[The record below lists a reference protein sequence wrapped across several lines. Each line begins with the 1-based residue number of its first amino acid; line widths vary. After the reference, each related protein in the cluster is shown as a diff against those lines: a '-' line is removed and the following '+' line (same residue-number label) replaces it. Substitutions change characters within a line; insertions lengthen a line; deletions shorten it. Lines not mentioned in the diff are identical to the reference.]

1 MDLNQFWNVVWGE
14 GTLFHYTIAVLFGV
28 TILGEIFYW
37 IRSRSKLQ
45 ASQSKIRELEKFSK
59 QAMDAQDSQ
68 YRIPRNSNNFR
79 WFTHHL
85 GGEWIENYFC
95 AKLEHGDFVLL
106 QYPAALSRSAASSP
120 FRFIPGILIA
130 IGVLGTFYGIQ
141 EGLTDLSLADIGG
154 DSQQLLSS
162 SVTLLEG
169 MKTAFSTSLMGLS
182 SSSLLTFV
190 LFLSQVVRRQ
200 HISQLR
206 HRLDR
211 IAFLES
217 PEHLLSK
224 LNLDSNAEAA
234 VSLKEAAE
242 NIRELSPQAIG
253 SAVGESMRPIFT
265 DINSSLL
272 ALREEIS
279 QDREELLNT
288 LIQEQRT
295 QLIQPILEELNRTSN
310 LTETTSRLIQETSQA
325 INGLTN
331 ELAGVTRSLSG
342 AIETIQEF
350 QQQTL
355 TELNQFAKN
364 LQTILSDFQTGTR
377 DVMEE
382 ISDKITQGV
391 DASIKAMEGQ
401 KEAFEES
408 AKQAASTFVEIR
420 EQLETALTTQGQEQR
435 RLLSDFTETMEQTV
449 SNQAQLLSETG
460 DQAKSVMEQ
469 ASSNLTDT
477 LGTAASTFVEIREQL
492 ETALTTQGQEQ
503 RRLLSDFTET
513 MEQTVSNQAQLLS
526 ETGDQAKSVME
537 QASSNLTDTLGNI
550 DETLQNTRIT
560 VQEELEQFRQQYQE
574 ALMHFFEDQDKI
586 LEETLGKQRDGLI
599 QMLDKTDAVFVQEY
613 ERRKE
618 LGEQVD
624 GQIQQVTHFVS
635 SVGLTSG
642 ERLAQLQEI
651 TQSLGG
657 EADKIDQSYANLIQ
671 RLNQALDQSNRHLE
685 QELRQSRESSIQFF
699 QAADSATAELSKRLL
714 TAANYLVSAS
724 AAQQKGY

>member
-477 LGTAASTFVEIREQL
+477 LG
-492 ETALTTQGQEQ
+492 
-503 RRLLSDFTET
+503 
-513 MEQTVSNQAQLLS
+513 
-526 ETGDQAKSVME
+526 
-537 QASSNLTDTLGNI
+537 NI
-550 DETLQNTRIT
+550 NETLQNTRIT

>member
-59 QAMDAQDSQ
+59 QAMEAQDSQ

-141 EGLTDLSLADIGG
+141 EGLTELSLADIGG

-162 SVTLLEG
+162 SVKLLEG

-182 SSSLLTFV
+182 CSSLLTFV

-279 QDREELLNT
+279 KDREELLNT

-325 INGLTN
+325 INGLTD

-382 ISDKITQGV
+382 ISDQITQGV

-408 AKQAASTFVEIR
+408 AKQ
-420 EQLETALTTQGQEQR
+420 
-435 RLLSDFTETMEQTV
+435 
-449 SNQAQLLSETG
+449 
-460 DQAKSVMEQ
+460 
-469 ASSNLTDT
+469 
-477 LGTAASTFVEIREQL
+477 AASTFVEIREQL

-699 QAADSATAELSKRLL
+699 QAADSATAEVSKRLL

>member
-1 MDLNQFWNVVWGE
+1 MNLNDVWNVVWGE

-28 TILGEIFYW
+28 TIVGEIFYW
-37 IRSRSKLQ
+37 IRSRIKLQ

-59 QAMDAQDSQ
+59 QAMNAQDSQ
-68 YRIPRNSNNFR
+68 YRIPKSSNNFR

-85 GGEWIENYFC
+85 GGEWIDNYFC

-141 EGLTDLSLADIGG
+141 DGLTDLSMADIREN
-154 DSQQLLSS
+154 SQQLLSS
-162 SVTLLEG
+162 SVRLLEG
-169 MKTAFSTSLMGLS
+169 MKTAFSTSLMGLG

-325 INGLTN
+325 INGLTD

-382 ISDKITQGV
+382 ISDQITQGV

-449 SNQAQLLSETG
+449 SNQT
-460 DQAKSVMEQ
+460 
-469 ASSNLTDT
+469 
-477 LGTAASTFVEIREQL
+477 
-492 ETALTTQGQEQ
+492 
-503 RRLLSDFTET
+503 
-513 MEQTVSNQAQLLS
+513 QLLS

-657 EADKIDQSYANLIQ
+657 EAEKIDQSYANLIQ

-699 QAADSATAELSKRLL
+699 QAADSATAEVSKRLL

>member
-477 LGTAASTFVEIREQL
+477 LG
-492 ETALTTQGQEQ
+492 
-503 RRLLSDFTET
+503 
-513 MEQTVSNQAQLLS
+513 
-526 ETGDQAKSVME
+526 
-537 QASSNLTDTLGNI
+537 NI